1 MPTIYRPIAR
11 PLVAR
16 VASLFLSLW
25 LLLLPDA
32 AAAQDAP
39 PRPSADERLRIYL
52 DCPTGGCDRNF
63 FITEM
68 PYAIWTQNPQDA
80 DIHLLITRITTG
92 SGGSE
97 YTMQF
102 IAQRRM
108 GTGADT
114 LITST
119 PPNTSDDTR
128 RRSLARMIQIGVA
141 GRAARLRG
149 GAGFT
154 DRLSVSYEPLE
165 GVDIVDDG
173 TQSDRWN
180 LWVYRADV
188 NGNGSAESRESNY
201 ELSAG
206 FNARRITDTWKLE
219 FDFENE
225 YNARRFELSDG
236 SERQFVLRSADF
248 SSRIVRSLSEHWS
261 IGTTATAGLSEFRN
275 QDAYGSANVS
285 AEWNYFPWAE
295 ATSRQ
300 LIALVAL
307 GGRHFDYAET
317 TLYGRD
323 AETRPL
329 LRAVIAGESRQQWGS
344 ANASLRYT
352 QYLHEQ
358 ERYNL
363 SFFGRTNLRITR
375 GLSLELRGEAAKV
388 QDQLYLPRG
397 DVSDDEVLTRQRAL
411 ATAFRLSGSVGL
423 SFTFGSIYNNIV
435 NPRLDDLRN

>member
-1 MPTIYRPIAR
+1 MPNSVCPVTR
-11 PLVAR
+11 PLAAR
-16 VASLFLSLW
+16 AASLFVLVW

-32 AAAQDAP
+32 ASAQDVP
-39 PRPSADERLRIYL
+39 PADARLRVYL
-52 DCPTGGCDRNF
+52 DCQTRGCDRNF

-80 DIHLLITRITTG
+80 DIHLLITSTTTG

-97 YTMQF
+97 YALQF

-114 LITST
+114 LITTT
-119 PPNTSDDTR
+119 PPNTTDDMR
-128 RRSLARMIQIGVA
+128 RRSLARMIQVGLLS
-141 GRAARLRG
+141 RAARVRG
-149 GAGFT
+149 ASGFA
-154 DRLSVSYEPLE
+154 DRVSIAYEPVE
-165 GVDIVDDG
+165 GDDIAG
-173 TQSDRWN
+173 GESESDRWN
-180 LWVYRADV
+180 LWVYRV
-188 NGNGSAESRESNY
+188 NLNGNGSAESRESDY
-201 ELSAG
+201 ELSGG
-206 FNARRITDTWKLE
+206 FNARRITDDWKLE

-225 YNARRFELSDG
+225 YSARRFELSDG
-236 SERQFVLRSADF
+236 SERSFVLRSGDV
-248 SSRIVRSLSEHWS
+248 SSRIVHSLSEHWS

-275 QDAYGSANVS
+275 QDAYGSADIS
-285 AEWNYFPWAE
+285 AEWNYFPWVE

-300 LIALVAL
+300 LIGLLAL
-307 GGRHFDYAET
+307 GGRYFNYAET
-317 TLYGRD
+317 TLYGHD
-323 AETRPL
+323 SETRPL
-329 LRAVIAGESRQQWGS
+329 LRAVVAYESRQQWGS

-363 SFFGRTNLRITR
+363 SFFGRTSLRITR
-375 GLSLELRGEAAKV
+375 GLSLDLRGEAAKV

-397 DVSDDEVLTRQRAL
+397 DASDDEVLTRQRSL
-411 ATAFRLSGSVGL
+411 ATAFRLSASVGL